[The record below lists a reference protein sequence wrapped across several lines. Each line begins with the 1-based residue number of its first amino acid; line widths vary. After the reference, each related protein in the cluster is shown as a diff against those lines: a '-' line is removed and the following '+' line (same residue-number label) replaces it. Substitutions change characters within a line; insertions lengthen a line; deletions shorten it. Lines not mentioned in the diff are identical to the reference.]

1 MENVLKLENISK
13 NFGGVEALS
22 GINMSLG
29 KGECLGLMGDNGAGK
44 STLIKIIAGNYL
56 ASKGKIFINNNEVLF
71 NKPIDAQKKGIEVVY
86 QDLALCDNLSAYENV
101 FLGRWMSKFKIG
113 PIKFVDFKKME
124 NTASELFKELKSD
137 TRPRQL
143 VKTLSGGQKQAV
155 ALSRTRLSNPDIVL
169 MDEPTAAI
177 SVKQVKEVLQYIL
190 KLKEKKISIILIS
203 HRMMDVFAVCDRIMV
218 LRRGVK
224 VSDKDLKKSS
234 PEEVTG
240 LITGAIDTSF

>member
-1 MENVLKLENISK
+1 MEIKKTTLLKDRYSRFLFITKDKSYLIDTT
-13 NFGGVEALS
+13 LS
-22 GINMSLG
+22 IL
-29 KGECLGLMGDNGAGK
+29 
-44 STLIKIIAGNYL
+44 
-56 ASKGKIFINNNEVLF
+56 
-71 NKPIDAQKKGIEVVY
+71 NK
-86 QDLALCDNLSAYENV
+86 
-101 FLGRWMSKFKIG
+101 
-113 PIKFVDFKKME
+113 
-124 NTASELFKELKSD
+124 ELFKELKSD

-177 SVKQVKEVLQYIL
+177 SVKQVTEVLQYIL

-203 HRMMDVFAVCDRIMV
+203 HRMMDVFEVCDRIMV

-224 VSDKDLKKSS
+224 VSDKKLKESS

>member
-1 MENVLKLENISK
+1 MESVLKLENISK

-22 GINMSLG
+22 DVDMSLQ

-56 ASKGKIFINNNEVLF
+56 PTTGKIFINNNQVYF

-101 FLGRWMSKFKIG
+101 FLGRWLSKFRIG
-113 PIKFVDFKKME
+113 PFKFVDFKKMQE
-124 NTASELFKELKSD
+124 KSYELFQELKSD
-137 TRPRQL
+137 TRPSQL

-177 SVKQVKEVLQYIL
+177 SVKQVAEVLQYIL
-190 KLKEKKISIILIS
+190 KFKEKKISIILIS
-203 HRMMDVFAVCDRIMV
+203 HRMMDVFEVCDRIMV

-224 VSDKDLKKSS
+224 VSDKKLKESS

>member
-1 MENVLKLENISK
+1 MESVLKLENISK

-22 GINMSLG
+22 DVDMSLQ

-56 ASKGKIFINNNEVLF
+56 PTTGKIFINNNQVYF
-71 NKPIDAQKKGIEVVY
+71 NKPIDAQKKGFEVVY

-101 FLGRWMSKFKIG
+101 FLGRWLSKFRIG
-113 PIKFVDFKKME
+113 PFKFVDFKKMQE
-124 NTASELFKELKSD
+124 RSYDLFKELKSD
-137 TRPRQL
+137 TRPKQL

-155 ALSRTRLSNPDIVL
+155 ALSRTRLSNPDIVI

-177 SVKQVKEVLQYIL
+177 SVKQVTEVLRYIL

-203 HRMMDVFAVCDRIMV
+203 HRMMDVFEVCDRIMV

-224 VSDKDLKKSS
+224 VSDKKLKESS

>member
-22 GINMSLG
+22 DIDMSLER
-29 KGECLGLMGDNGAGK
+29 GECLGLMGDNGAGK

-56 ASKGKIFINNNEVLF
+56 PTTGKIFLNKNEVLF

-86 QDLALCDNLSAYENV
+86 QDLALCDNLPAYQNV
-101 FLGRWMSKFKIG
+101 FLGRWLSKFSIG
-113 PIKFVDFKKME
+113 PLKFVDFKKMQE
-124 NTASELFKELKSD
+124 KSAEYFKELKSD
-137 TRPRQL
+137 TRPKQL

-177 SVKQVKEVLQYIL
+177 SVKQVTEVLQYIL
-190 KLKEKKISIILIS
+190 KLKERNISIILIS
-203 HRMMDVFAVCDRIMV
+203 HRMMDVFEVCDRIMV
-218 LRRGVK
+218 LRRGIK
-224 VSDKDLKKSS
+224 VSDKKLKQTS

-240 LITGAIDTSF
+240 LITGAIESSF

>member
-1 MENVLKLENISK
+1 MESVLKLENISK

-22 GINMSLG
+22 DVDMSLQ

-56 ASKGKIFINNNEVLF
+56 PTTGKIFIHNNQVYF

-101 FLGRWMSKFKIG
+101 FLGRWLSKFRIG
-113 PIKFVDFKKME
+113 PFKFVDFKKMQE
-124 NTASELFKELKSD
+124 KSYDLFKELKSD
-137 TRPRQL
+137 TRPKQL

-155 ALSRTRLSNPDIVL
+155 ALSRTRLSNPDIVI

-177 SVKQVKEVLQYIL
+177 SVKQVTEVLRYIL

-203 HRMMDVFAVCDRIMV
+203 HRMMDVFEVCDRIMV

-224 VSDKDLKKSS
+224 VSDKKLKESS

>member
-1 MENVLKLENISK
+1 MESVLKLENISK

-22 GINMSLG
+22 DVDMSLQ

-56 ASKGKIFINNNEVLF
+56 PTTGKIFINNNQVYF

-101 FLGRWMSKFKIG
+101 FLGRWLSKFRIG
-113 PIKFVDFKKME
+113 PFKFVDFKKMQE
-124 NTASELFKELKSD
+124 KSYDLFKELKSD
-137 TRPRQL
+137 TRPKQL

-177 SVKQVKEVLQYIL
+177 SVKQVAEVLQYIL
-190 KLKEKKISIILIS
+190 KLKERKISIILIS
-203 HRMMDVFAVCDRIMV
+203 HRMMDVFEVCDRIMV

-224 VSDKDLKKSS
+224 VSDKKLKESS

>member
-1 MENVLKLENISK
+1 MESVLKLENISK

-22 GINMSLG
+22 DVDMSLQ

-56 ASKGKIFINNNEVLF
+56 PTTGKIFINNNQVYF

-101 FLGRWMSKFKIG
+101 FLGRWLSKFRIG
-113 PIKFVDFKKME
+113 PFKFVDFKKMQE
-124 NTASELFKELKSD
+124 KSHELFQELKSD
-137 TRPRQL
+137 TRPSQL

-177 SVKQVKEVLQYIL
+177 SVKQVAEVLQYIL

-203 HRMMDVFAVCDRIMV
+203 HRMMDVFEVCDRIMV

-224 VSDKDLKKSS
+224 VSDKKLKESS

>member
-22 GINMSLG
+22 DIDMSLER
-29 KGECLGLMGDNGAGK
+29 GECLGLMGDNGAGK

-56 ASKGKIFINNNEVLF
+56 PTTGKIFLNKNEVLF
-71 NKPIDAQKKGIEVVY
+71 NKPIDAQKNGIEVVY
-86 QDLALCDNLSAYENV
+86 QDLALCDNLPAYQNV
-101 FLGRWMSKFKIG
+101 FLGRWLSKYSIG
-113 PIKFVDFKKME
+113 PLKFVDFKKME
-124 NTASELFKELKSD
+124 EKSAEFFKELKSD
-137 TRPRQL
+137 TRPKQL

-177 SVKQVKEVLQYIL
+177 SVKQVTEVLQYIL
-190 KLKEKKISIILIS
+190 KLKERNISIILIS
-203 HRMMDVFAVCDRIMV
+203 HRMMDVFEVCDRIMV
-218 LRRGVK
+218 LRRGIK
-224 VSDKDLKKSS
+224 VSDKKLKQTS

-240 LITGAIDTSF
+240 LITGAIESSF

>member
-1 MENVLKLENISK
+1 MESVLKLENISK

-22 GINMSLG
+22 DVDMSLQ

-56 ASKGKIFINNNEVLF
+56 PTTGKIFINNNQVFF

-101 FLGRWMSKFKIG
+101 FLGRWLSKFRIG
-113 PIKFVDFKKME
+113 PFKFVDFKKMQE
-124 NTASELFKELKSD
+124 RSYDLFKELKSD
-137 TRPRQL
+137 TRPKQL

-177 SVKQVKEVLQYIL
+177 SVKQVTEVLQYIL

-203 HRMMDVFAVCDRIMV
+203 HRMMDVFEVCDRIMV

-224 VSDKDLKKSS
+224 VSDKKLKESS

>member
-1 MENVLKLENISK
+1 MENVLELENISK

-22 GINMSLG
+22 DIDMSLER
-29 KGECLGLMGDNGAGK
+29 GECLGLMGDNGAGK

-56 ASKGKIFINNNEVLF
+56 PTTGKIFLNKNEVLF

-86 QDLALCDNLSAYENV
+86 QDLALCDNLPAYQNV
-101 FLGRWMSKFKIG
+101 FLGRWLSKFSIG
-113 PIKFVDFKKME
+113 PLKFVDFKKMQE
-124 NTASELFKELKSD
+124 KSAEFFKELKSD
-137 TRPRQL
+137 TRPKQL

-177 SVKQVKEVLQYIL
+177 SVKQVTEVLQYIL
-190 KLKEKKISIILIS
+190 KLKERNISIILIS
-203 HRMMDVFAVCDRIMV
+203 HRMMDVFEVCDRVMV
-218 LRRGVK
+218 LRRGIK
-224 VSDKDLKKSS
+224 VSDKKLKQTS

-240 LITGAIDTSF
+240 LITGAIESSF

>member
-22 GINMSLG
+22 DVDMSLQ

-56 ASKGKIFINNNEVLF
+56 PTTGKIFINNNQVFF

-86 QDLALCDNLSAYENV
+86 KDLALCDNLSAYENV
-101 FLGRWMSKFKIG
+101 FLGRWLSKFRIG
-113 PIKFVDFKKME
+113 PFKFVDFKKMQE
-124 NTASELFKELKSD
+124 RSYDLFKELKSD
-137 TRPRQL
+137 TRPKQL

-155 ALSRTRLSNPDIVL
+155 ALSRTRLSNPDIVI

-177 SVKQVKEVLQYIL
+177 SVKQVTEVLRYIL

-203 HRMMDVFAVCDRIMV
+203 HRMMDVFEVCDRIMV

-224 VSDKDLKKSS
+224 VSDKKLKESS

>member
-22 GINMSLG
+22 DVDMSLQ

-56 ASKGKIFINNNEVLF
+56 PTTGKIFINNNQVFF

-101 FLGRWMSKFKIG
+101 FLGRWLSKFRIG
-113 PIKFVDFKKME
+113 PFKFVDFKKMQE
-124 NTASELFKELKSD
+124 RCYDLFKELKSD
-137 TRPRQL
+137 TSPKQL

-155 ALSRTRLSNPDIVL
+155 ALSRTRLSNPDIVI

-177 SVKQVKEVLQYIL
+177 SVKQVTEVLRYIL

-203 HRMMDVFAVCDRIMV
+203 HRMMDVFEVCDRIMV

-224 VSDKDLKKSS
+224 VSDKKLKESS

>member
-1 MENVLKLENISK
+1 MENVLELENISK

-22 GINMSLG
+22 DIDMSLER
-29 KGECLGLMGDNGAGK
+29 GECLGLMGDNGAGK

-56 ASKGKIFINNNEVLF
+56 PTTGKIFLNKNEVLF

-86 QDLALCDNLSAYENV
+86 QDLALCDNLPAYQNV
-101 FLGRWMSKFKIG
+101 FLGRWLSKYSIG
-113 PIKFVDFKKME
+113 PLKFVDFKKMQE
-124 NTASELFKELKSD
+124 KSAEFFKELKSD
-137 TRPRQL
+137 TRPKQL

-177 SVKQVKEVLQYIL
+177 SVKQVTEVLQYIL
-190 KLKEKKISIILIS
+190 KLKERNISIILIS
-203 HRMMDVFAVCDRIMV
+203 HRMMDVFEVCDRIMV
-218 LRRGVK
+218 LRRGIK
-224 VSDKDLKKSS
+224 VSDKKLKQTS

-240 LITGAIDTSF
+240 LITGAIESSF

>member
-22 GINMSLG
+22 DIDMSLER
-29 KGECLGLMGDNGAGK
+29 GECLGLMGDNGAGK

-56 ASKGKIFINNNEVLF
+56 PTTGKIFLNKNEVLF

-86 QDLALCDNLSAYENV
+86 QDLALCDNLPAYQNV
-101 FLGRWMSKFKIG
+101 FLGRWLSKFSIG
-113 PIKFVDFKKME
+113 PLKFVDFKKMQE
-124 NTASELFKELKSD
+124 KSAEFFKELKSD
-137 TRPRQL
+137 TRPTQL

-177 SVKQVKEVLQYIL
+177 SVKQVTEVLQYIL
-190 KLKEKKISIILIS
+190 KLKERNISIILIS
-203 HRMMDVFAVCDRIMV
+203 HRMMDIFEVCDRIMV
-218 LRRGVK
+218 LRRGIK
-224 VSDKDLKKSS
+224 VSDKKLKQTS

-240 LITGAIDTSF
+240 LITGAIESSF